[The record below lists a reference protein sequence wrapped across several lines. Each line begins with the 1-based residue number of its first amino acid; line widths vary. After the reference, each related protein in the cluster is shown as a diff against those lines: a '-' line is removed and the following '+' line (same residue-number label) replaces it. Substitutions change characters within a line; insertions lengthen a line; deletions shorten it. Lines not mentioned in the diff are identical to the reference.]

1 MTFYGIINSGD
12 FMSNIEAILKHLNTL
27 TTKEEPLIL
36 ALSGGVDSMVLFDI
50 LINNNYQVIIAHVN
64 HKQRK
69 ESDIEYEAIK
79 TLAHK
84 HNVPFEGYT
93 IDETIESNFQ
103 AVARSLRLNF
113 FKEVAKKYN
122 SKKILLAHHLDDQ
135 IETFFMKFVKGSPL
149 QNLRS
154 IQLETPLNGITLLR
168 PLIYTPKE
176 VLVDYAF
183 KNKIN
188 YYEDYSNYSD
198 TYTRNRF
205 RHQIIPT
212 LVDEKDTF
220 YTMMLE
226 RLEQLNAINDLIKE
240 QSLQFIKQHK
250 KRIPIESFLTLNPLV
265 QDDILRRLVN
275 HFTNKTYNLSKQQLD
290 QLIKLLNTYQGNLTY
305 PISNILEFH
314 IEYDHFFIALPSEN
328 SQKYIE
334 ITQEGTYHYD
344 TQTSYVVTH
353 KKSSQISENYTVLWY
368 NSKVFPIMIRPRN
381 SGDQILCSFGHKKIK
396 DLYIEKKIPPS
407 ERKNIPLLVNDKEV
421 LWIPFLK
428 MSKYQ
433 KKLKKKVYIYEVRT
447 C

>member
-1 MTFYGIINSGD
+1 
-12 FMSNIEAILKHLNTL
+12 MSNIEAILKHLNTL

-113 FKEVAKKYN
+113 FKEVAKKFN

-212 LVDEKDTF
+212 
-220 YTMMLE
+220 
-226 RLEQLNAINDLIKE
+226 
-240 QSLQFIKQHK
+240 
-250 KRIPIESFLTLNPLV
+250 
-265 QDDILRRLVN
+265 
-275 HFTNKTYNLSKQQLD
+275 
-290 QLIKLLNTYQGNLTY
+290 
-305 PISNILEFH
+305 
-314 IEYDHFFIALPSEN
+314 
-328 SQKYIE
+328 
-334 ITQEGTYHYD
+334 
-344 TQTSYVVTH
+344 
-353 KKSSQISENYTVLWY
+353 
-368 NSKVFPIMIRPRN
+368 
-381 SGDQILCSFGHKKIK
+381 
-396 DLYIEKKIPPS
+396 
-407 ERKNIPLLVNDKEV
+407 
-421 LWIPFLK
+421 
-428 MSKYQ
+428 
-433 KKLKKKVYIYEVRT
+433 
-447 C
+447 